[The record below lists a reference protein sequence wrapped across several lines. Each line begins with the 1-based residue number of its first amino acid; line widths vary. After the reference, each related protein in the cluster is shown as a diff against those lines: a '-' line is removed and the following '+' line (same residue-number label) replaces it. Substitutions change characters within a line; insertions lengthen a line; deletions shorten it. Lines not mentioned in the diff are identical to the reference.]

1 MSFCSSIFSDNASE
15 AKRIL
20 EQKINRIFTE
30 KLDQIKIRLIAD
42 LYESNIQHMGR
53 TKIIDYRIRK
63 GKLQKRKKFSNVKG
77 YTIRNGDIE
86 KISSTEHRHR
96 ELGLRRSK
104 YKRHAKLRQTL
115 NKRRMS
121 LRRRKALGV

>member
-1 MSFCSSIFSDNASE
+1 MGFCDSIFSNNASK
-15 AKRIL
+15 AKSIL
-20 EQKINRIFTE
+20 EQKIKQLFE
-30 KLDQIKIRLIAD
+30 KKLEQLKLRMAAE

-53 TKIIDYRIRK
+53 TKVIDYRIRK

-77 YTIRNGDIE
+77 YTIRDGNII
-86 KISSTEHRHR
+86 KMSPTEHRHR

-121 LRRRKALGV
+121 LRRRKGLGV

>member
-1 MSFCSSIFSDNASE
+1 MTFCSSVFSNNAIQ
-15 AKRIL
+15 AKSIL
-20 EQKINRIFTE
+20 EQKIHNLFE
-30 KLDQIKIRLIAD
+30 QKLEQIKLRVVAE

-77 YTIRNGDIE
+77 YTIRNGDII
-86 KISSTEHRHR
+86 KMSSTEHRHR

-104 YKRHAKLRQTL
+104 FKRHAKLRQTL
-115 NKRRMS
+115 NRRRMS
-121 LRRRKALGV
+121 IRRRKALGV